1 MSEYSIFPKAID
13 GYAQLP
19 LTVDRVT
26 SVSAEG
32 INRLRSAIINIENSI
47 GVMPQGEYE
56 SLSDRLEYIIQQ
68 LILLNEEINNLEINN
83 FKIGVIDEDLTQVSL
98 NHDTIPSAKA
108 AKEYVDATFSIN
120 IIEVTDL
127 TYNATNNDDIIL
139 VNQTLNAMPTI
150 NLPAGNNHKN
160 GRITIKDKKGTASS
174 FGISLVAYGS
184 ESIDG
189 ENVYIIFGDYSSRQ
203 LVFLN
208 NEWSII

>member
-47 GVMPQGEYE
+47 GIMPQGGFN
-56 SLSDRLEYIIQQ
+56 SLSDRLDYIIQQ
-68 LILLNEEINNLEINN
+68 LTLLNEEINNLDIDN
-83 FKIGVIDEDLTQVSL
+83 FKVGIIDDDLTEVSL

-108 AKEYVDATFSIN
+108 AKEYVDATFDIN
-120 IIEVTDL
+120 IVEVTDL
-127 TYNATNNDDIIL
+127 IYNATSNNDVIL
-139 VNQTLNAMPTI
+139 VNQTENAMPTI
-150 NLPAGNNHKN
+150 NLPAGNSHKN
-160 GRITIKDKKGTASS
+160 GKITIKDKKGTASS
-174 FGISLVAYGS
+174 FGISLVAYGA
-184 ESIDG
+184 ETVDG
-189 ENVYIIFGDYSSRQ
+189 ENLHIIYGDYSSRQ